1 VLPRLRAPSDESI
14 AALLARNADAPFSY
28 AEVGATKG
36 ALPTGYDHAQVR
48 FALGTGDA
56 VFAAACDAIR
66 SWRMFALGWVQLHG
80 ADQVPAPGVTVAPVA
95 HVLGLW
101 SANVARVVYVVDEPS
116 QFGFA
121 YGTLTAHAES
131 GEELFLVGREPDG
144 AVWYE
149 IKVFSRPQLWWSKLG
164 KPVVAA
170 RQRRF
175 RKDSGAAM
183 IAACRRGVSP

>member
-1 VLPRLRAPSDESI
+1 VLPRLRAPSDEAI
-14 AALLARNADAPFSY
+14 AALLAEYADAPFSY
-28 AEVGATKG
+28 AEVGGTKG
-36 ALPTGYDHAQVR
+36 ALPAGYDHAHVR

-66 SWRMFALGWVQLHG
+66 RWQMFALGWVRLHG
-80 ADQVPAPGVTVAPVA
+80 ADQPPAPGVTVSPVA

-121 YGTLTAHAES
+121 YGTLPAHAES

-175 RKDSGAAM
+175 RDDSGAAM
-183 IAACRRGVSP
+183 IAACRAGVSP

>member
-1 VLPRLRAPSDESI
+1 MLPRLRAPSDEAI
-14 AALLARNADAPFSY
+14 AALLARQSDAPFSY
-28 AEVGATKG
+28 PEVGATRG
-36 ALPTGYDHAQVR
+36 ALPAGYDHAQVR
-48 FALGTGDA
+48 FELGAGDE

-66 SWRMFALGWVQLHG
+66 SWQMFALGWVRLHG
-80 ADQVPAPGVTVAPVA
+80 ADQVPAPGVTVSPVA

-101 SANVARVVYVVDEPS
+101 SVNVARVVYVVDEPS
-116 QFGFA
+116 RFGFA
-121 YGTLTAHAES
+121 YGTLAAHAEC

-149 IKVFSRPQLWWSKLG
+149 IRVFSRPQLWWSRLA

-170 RQRRF
+170 QQRRF

-183 IAACRRGVSP
+183 IAACGAGVSP

>member
-1 VLPRLRAPSDESI
+1 MLPTLREPSERSI
-14 AALLARNADAPFSY
+14 AALIASYADAPFSY
-28 AEVGATKG
+28 AEVGTTRG
-36 ALPTGYDHAQVR
+36 ALPAGYEHAQVR
-48 FALGTGDA
+48 FALGMGDD

-80 ADQVPAPGVTVAPVA
+80 ADQVPTPGVTVAPVA

-101 SANVARVVYVVDEPS
+101 SVNVARVVYVVDEPS

-121 YGTLTAHAES
+121 YGTLAVHAEC
-131 GEELFLVGREPDG
+131 GEELFLVGREADG
-144 AVWYE
+144 TVWYE
-149 IKVFSRPQLWWSKLG
+149 IKVFSRPQLWWSRFA

-175 RKDSGAAM
+175 RQDSGAAM
-183 IAACRRGVSP
+183 IATCRPGVSP